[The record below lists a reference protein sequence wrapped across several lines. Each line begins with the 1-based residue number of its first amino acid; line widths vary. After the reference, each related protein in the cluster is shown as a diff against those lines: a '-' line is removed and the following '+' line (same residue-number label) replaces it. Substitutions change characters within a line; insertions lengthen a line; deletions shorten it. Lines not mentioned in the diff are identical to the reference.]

1 MLIKP
6 PKSKSHGRSSS
17 NITKMTIAFAA
28 LATSRRYAVR
38 AFSSRALPTPFST
51 HSSAAASGI
60 ASTNGK
66 VALFSQRPRTNRF
79 STAADSTDREL
90 ESALDEL
97 LGDVMEEAKNPVR
110 EGKMAKGH
118 VEGSREFPRELLEV
132 VSFVLFWGFCFG
144 LFYLLLCCIFA
155 WYGCFKAW
163 V

>member
-51 HSSAAASGI
+51 HSSAVASGI
-60 ASTNGK
+60 TGGANGK

-132 VSFVLFWGFCFG
+132 VSFVLFWGFWFLSV
-144 LFYLLLCCIFA
+144 LFAALLYFCLV
-155 WYGCFKAW
+155 WLL
-163 V
+163 